1 MTMLTCGVLLASP
14 LPLVPVSYAQT
25 GVAVPELAHVD
36 HVVQSFLDECDVPGA
51 ALALTYQGRLVYAR
65 GFGLADLEDG
75 SPVEPTDLFRV
86 ASVSKPITATTIMR
100 LRELGLVDLHDTV
113 LGPGG
118 ILNTP
123 QYSAILDPRAT
134 EITVCHLL
142 QHRGG
147 WDGWRTGDPLF
158 DPLMR
163 GTASAGEG
171 TNSPSA
177 IETII
182 HDVLAYQMLDFAPGT
197 RYAYSNFGYALLGR
211 VIETVTGLSYET
223 AVRRYLLEP
232 VGIETMQLGGN
243 YRTDRAPHEVANYDY
258 PGAPLMPSF
267 AHDQQLVP
275 APYGYFDM
283 ALLDAAGGWIASP
296 VDLVRLLTAID
307 GLPARPDVLSRES
320 IAAMTSPDPDYQYYG
335 LGWSVDPPAYICGHT
350 GAMAGTTAFLYQI
363 SAPVCLA
370 FLCNSQTPTDE
381 YWDAL
386 GRLLDDVLDGVAVWP
401 EHDLF
406 ATTTTVAAAAPTV
419 PANPT
424 VMGAPT
430 LAQNYP
436 NPFNPATTISFEL
449 PRTSHARLSVF
460 TLDGRRVTDL
470 ANGYLPAGE
479 HSFVWDGTDAYGRR
493 VPSSTYYYRLDAGN
507 LSTARKM
514 ILLK

>member
-1 MTMLTCGVLLASP
+1 
-14 LPLVPVSYAQT
+14 
-25 GVAVPELAHVD
+25 
-36 HVVQSFLDECDVPGA
+36 
-51 ALALTYQGRLVYAR
+51 
-65 GFGLADLEDG
+65 
-75 SPVEPTDLFRV
+75 
-86 ASVSKPITATTIMR
+86 
-100 LRELGLVDLHDTV
+100 
-113 LGPGG
+113 
-118 ILNTP
+118 
-123 QYSAILDPRAT
+123 
-134 EITVCHLL
+134 
-142 QHRGG
+142 
-147 WDGWRTGDPLF
+147 
-158 DPLMR
+158 
-163 GTASAGEG
+163 
-171 TNSPSA
+171 
-177 IETII
+177 
-182 HDVLAYQMLDFAPGT
+182 MLDFAPGT

-211 VIETVTGLSYET
+211 VIETVTGLSYEA

-320 IAAMTSPDPDYQYYG
+320 IEAMTAPDPDYQYYG

-370 FLCNSQTPTDE
+370 FLCNSQTPTEE
-381 YWDAL
+381 YWEAL
-386 GRLLDDVLDGVAVWP
+386 GRLLDDILDGVSVWP

-406 ATTTTVAAAAPTV
+406 STATSVVAAV
-419 PANPT
+419 PAGPAGP
-424 VMGAPT
+424 GALS

-449 PRTSHARLSVF
+449 PRSGHTRLSVF

-479 HSFVWDGTDAYGRR
+479 HSFVWDGTDAHGRR